1 MSAMGG
7 SMADLQE
14 EARQDPLSAIAK
26 IGLSYEGVTDFVINR
41 NNPKGSED
49 NSALAR
55 EIQALQGAVIEIK
68 DSQSAS
74 AAQYERTAKV
84 GELQRALDNDPKL
97 ELTKFHG
104 QEAINLALAVQEQSL
119 KDTGML
125 PAPDA
130 VLGQVEDYYFKK
142 ASDAAMLPKVQSAL
156 QPSAPQPTPP
166 AQPGT
171 VSPPASTGAPET
183 PAPTADPSNN
193 PTSQEGQPA
202 ATAAPDPSASSR
214 TLTNAQSSNAAPAQ
228 PATVLLTDE
237 AYRELG
243 EAVLQESNKEGN

>member
-1 MSAMGG
+1 
-7 SMADLQE
+7 MADLQE
-14 EARQDPLSAIAK
+14 EARQDPLSAMEK
-26 IGLSYEGVTDFVINR
+26 IGLSYEGVTDFVVNR
-41 NNPKGSED
+41 NDPKGGDD

-55 EIQALQGAVIEIK
+55 EMKALQGAVSEIK
-68 DSQSAS
+68 DGQ
-74 AAQYERTAKV
+74 AATATQYERTAKM
-84 GELQRALDNDPKL
+84 GELQRVLDNDPKL

-104 QEAINLALAVQEQSL
+104 QEALNLALAVQEQSL
-119 KDTGML
+119 KETGAL

-130 VLGQVEDYYFKK
+130 VLGQVEDYYLKK

-166 AQPGT
+166 AQPGA
-171 VSPPASTGAPET
+171 VSPPASTGALEA
-183 PAPTADPSNN
+183 PAPAADPSNN

-228 PATVLLTDE
+228 PATELLTDE
-237 AYRELG
+237 AYREKA
-243 EAVLQESNKEGN
+243 EEVLLESYKEGN